1 MIAFPHSK
9 INIGLN
15 VIGKRAD
22 GYHNIESCFYPVG
35 WKDALEILSSKELKF
50 NSSGLKIP
58 GDPSSN
64 LCLKAY
70 HLLQKEFG
78 LSSVQ
83 IHLHKVIPMGAG
95 LGGGS
100 SDAAFTLK
108 ILNEIF
114 KLHLDQN
121 SLLAYAAELGSDCA
135 FFIQEK
141 PVLAKERGN
150 VFEPIQLSLKGYF
163 LVTVNPGLHV
173 DTAQTYST
181 LTPKKPETSLTELL
195 EKPVIDWKNSVK
207 NDFEEPVFKTFPEVE
222 ALKKKMYDL
231 GADYA
236 SMTGSGSSVYGL
248 FNKKPSLAGIFP
260 AHYHVWE
267 QLLEE

>member
-1 MIAFPHSK
+1 MVTFPHSK

-15 VIGKRAD
+15 VISKRAD
-22 GYHNIESCFYPVG
+22 GYHNIESCFYPIG
-35 WKDALEILSSKELKF
+35 WKDALEILPSTELKF

-58 GDPSSN
+58 GTPSSN

-70 HLLQKEFG
+70 HLLQNEFG
-78 LSSVQ
+78 LSPIQ

-114 KLHLDQN
+114 KLQIDKK
-121 SLLAYAAELGSDCA
+121 SLIKYAAQLGSDCA

-141 PVLAKERGN
+141 AVLAKERGD
-150 VFEPIQLSLKGYF
+150 VFEPIHLSLKGYF

-173 DTAQTYST
+173 DTAQTYSS
-181 LTPKKPETSLTELL
+181 LTPKKPGAALKELL
-195 EKPVIDWKNSVK
+195 KGPVIEWKRNIK
-207 NDFEEPVFKTFPEVE
+207 NDFEEPVFKKFPEVK
-222 ALKKKMYDL
+222 ALKNKLYDL

-236 SMTGSGSSVYGL
+236 SMTGSGSSVYG
-248 FNKKPSLAGIFP
+248 FFSKKPTLTGNFP
-260 AHYHVWE
+260 AHYQVWE
-267 QLLEE
+267 QFLEH